1 MSTSQLK
8 ISNNKILSIED
19 LKWVLKCFERLV
31 LFIIIPAI
39 SLLIGV
45 FYNYKIIPKYTSKIE
60 ILLKSNEVY
69 DYQDKLYSN
78 VGFYSYYGD
87 ITNQIRVITSYDLI
101 QKALSKLNFKNSYFI
116 VGRLNTKE
124 FYEGLPFKV
133 DINLFNKNL
142 YEKPFDFKIIDENQY
157 QISYES
163 NGNEVLKKHY
173 FDSTEFTVDYII
185 NTKLIKLSSNLNS
198 VSKINYRFI
207 THSDNYWVN
216 KILSNLNVQNLEYT
230 SIISVE
236 LTDEIPNRSRVFL
249 DTLASVYIDY
259 TLQNQFQ
266 INENTLKYINNQ
278 LKNVVEIIDSIE
290 Y

>member
-1 MSTSQLK
+1 M
-8 ISNNKILSIED
+8 
-19 LKWVLKCFERLV
+19 
-31 LFIIIPAI
+31 
-39 SLLIGV
+39 IGV

-133 DINLFNKNL
+133 DINLINKNL

-157 QISYES
+157 QIKYE
-163 NGNEVLKKHY
+163 K
-173 FDSTEFTVDYII
+173 TEM
-185 NTKLIKLSSNLNS
+185 
-198 VSKINYRFI
+198 NYQ
-207 THSDNYWVN
+207 
-216 KILSNLNVQNLEYT
+216 K
-230 SIISVE
+230 
-236 LTDEIPNRSRVFL
+236 
-249 DTLASVYIDY
+249 TL
-259 TLQNQFQ
+259 F
-266 INENTLKYINNQ
+266 
-278 LKNVVEIIDSIE
+278 
-290 Y
+290 